1 MATDS
6 RTRLGLAYY
15 NGMGVARD
23 KAKAMAL
30 YKKACIGGEMT
41 GCYDLGVCDQVGCG
55 VARDEAKGILR
66 NTRFGVVR
74 VSGHNWS
81 IKGQG

>member
-1 MATDS
+1 
-6 RTRLGLAYY
+6 
-15 NGMGVARD
+15 MGVARD

-55 VARDEAKGILR
+55 VARDEAKAAALFQQACSG
-66 NTRFGVVR
+66 GV
-74 VSGHNWS
+74 
-81 IKGQG
+81 KGACLQAPAQHDRER